1 MNDMLVIHYDPFS
14 AESPIF
20 ICRED
25 KQQQAVVN
33 SNISELPKNIADF
46 ANATNIFSVKI
57 DAPPNLIEEIRKQLT
72 ANNYTEQKIEVE
84 GIE

>member
-14 AESPIF
+14 SESPIF
-20 ICRED
+20 ICQED
-25 KQQQAVVN
+25 KQQQAVIS

-72 ANNYTEQKIEVE
+72 ANNYTKQKIEVE
-84 GIE
+84 GI

>member
-1 MNDMLVIHYDPFS
+1 MNDVLVVHYDPFS
-14 AESPIF
+14 AESRVY
-20 ICRED
+20 ICRD
-25 KQQQAVVN
+25 DSQQQTVID
-33 SNISELPKNIADF
+33 SNISEFAKNIGLLADE
-46 ANATNIFSVKI
+46 ANIFSVKI